1 MTSYYILLIHDRVCC
16 LSVRELTN
24 CLNLNFIWQCT
35 CKCKLDSKFNWA
47 INNTKALENYVDIC
61 TYCLDIIVRGHA
73 YRNVCISA
81 KFGLIVQWFQRR
93 RLQCEKLTITDD
105 TWWKRTTWSLAT
117 WAKSETE
124 FAVGQTMMAVYTS
137 ILLGLYTLMKWFV
150 LVYGV

>member
-124 FAVGQTMMAVYTS
+124 IFCRSDNDGH
-137 ILLGLYTLMKWFV
+137 LYFNSTWFIHINE
-150 LVYGV
+150 LVYDIYL

>member
-35 CKCKLDSKFNWA
+35 CKCKLDRKFNWA

-93 RLQCEKLTITDD
+93 RLQCEKLTIAYIPIGMSSHNYVKTVCTDVHIVLQGFCVINC
-105 TWWKRTTWSLAT
+105 SI
-117 WAKSETE
+117 E
-124 FAVGQTMMAVYTS
+124 FP
-137 ILLGLYTLMKWFV
+137 I
-150 LVYGV
+150 